1 MHCEAPVFIGAL
13 RRLFMDQSENERWA
27 QLMRMAQNGD
37 EIAYASL
44 LNELADYITRV
55 LRRQFGSFAF
65 IDDCAQEVLLALH
78 TAKHTYHPNKPF
90 KPWLHALIK
99 FKTIDLIR
107 KNHRHQQG
115 VDIDSDWEEKSIDD
129 RAERSIEDYISGA
142 QLISQLDKPN
152 REALIY
158 TKLIGLSVE
167 DTAAKLNT
175 SPSAIKQRVKR
186 AIARTSRIMAASLQ

>member
-1 MHCEAPVFIGAL
+1 MHRKASDFTEAL
-13 RRLFMDQSENERWA
+13 SRLFMDQCDNERWA
-27 QLMRMAQNGD
+27 HLMRMAQSGD
-37 EIAYASL
+37 ENAYASL
-44 LNELADYITRV
+44 LTELAAYITRF

-65 IDDCAQEVLLALH
+65 VDDCVQEVLLAVH
-78 TAKHTYHPNKPF
+78 TAKHTYHPEKPF

-107 KNHRHQQG
+107 KNQRHQQG
-115 VDIDSDWEEKSIDD
+115 VDIDSDWEEKSIEN
-129 RAERSIEDYISGA
+129 RTERDIEDYLSGA

-152 REALIY
+152 RDALIY

-167 DTAAKLNT
+167 DTATKLNT

-186 AIARTSRIMAASLQ
+186 AIAKTSRIMAASLQ